1 MNKETMIKIH
11 NQLLNVYLKYLYLA
25 FQQVVSDD
33 FGILYDFMDNEENI
47 KKDEESNELLS
58 IQSLLKK
65 EEAKKYAKFQE
76 DLLERLKSRLD
87 KSIEY
92 LAIKEYL
99 SQLALFESSPKS
111 LEMITVLIIYHRERE
126 ISYHDKEVDRMDL
139 KDMKLTI
146 KNDEILIESKD

>member
-25 FQQVVSDD
+25 FERVGSDD
-33 FGILYDFMDNEENI
+33 FGILYDFMDN
-47 KKDEESNELLS
+47 DESLKESSELFG
-58 IQSLLKK
+58 IQSFLKK
-65 EEAKKYAKFQE
+65 EEAKRYAKFQE

-87 KSIEY
+87 KSVEY

-99 SQLALFESSPKS
+99 SRLELFESSPKS
-111 LEMITVLIIYHRERE
+111 LEMMTVLIIYHRERE
-126 ISYHDKEVDRMDL
+126 MSYHDREVDRKDL
-139 KDMKLTI
+139 EDMKLTI

>member
-1 MNKETMIKIH
+1 MNKTTNEIIH
-11 NQLLNVYLKYLYLA
+11 QALNVYLKYLYFA
-25 FQQVVSDD
+25 FQQVGSDD
-33 FGILYDFMDNEENI
+33 FGILYDFMDN
-47 KKDEESNELLS
+47 DESLKESGDLFG
-58 IQSLLKK
+58 IQSFLKK
-65 EEAKKYAKFQE
+65 EEAKRYAKFQE
-76 DLLERLKSRLD
+76 DLLERLKSRLN

-99 SQLALFESSPKS
+99 SHLALFESSPKS

>member
-1 MNKETMIKIH
+1 MNKTTNEIIH
-11 NQLLNVYLKYLYLA
+11 QALNVYLKYLYFA
-25 FQQVVSDD
+25 FQQVGSDD
-33 FGILYDFMDNEENI
+33 FGILYDFMDN
-47 KKDEESNELLS
+47 DESLKESGDLFG
-58 IQSLLKK
+58 IQSFLKK
-65 EEAKKYAKFQE
+65 EEAKRYAKFQE

-99 SQLALFESSPKS
+99 SHLALFESSPKS
-111 LEMITVLIIYHRERE
+111 LEMITLLIIYHRERE
-126 ISYHDKEVDRMDL
+126 MSYHDKEVDRMDL

>member
-1 MNKETMIKIH
+1 MNKEAMIKIH

-25 FQQVVSDD
+25 FERVGSDD
-33 FGILYDFMDNEENI
+33 FGILYDFMDNN
-47 KKDEESNELLS
+47 ESPKESSELFG
-58 IQSLLKK
+58 IQSFLKK
-65 EEAKKYAKFQE
+65 EEAKRYAKFQE

-87 KSIEY
+87 KSVEY

-99 SQLALFESSPKS
+99 SHLALFESSPKS
-111 LEMITVLIIYHRERE
+111 LEMMTVLIIYHRERE
-126 ISYHDKEVDRMDL
+126 MSYHDKEVDRMDL